1 MSSREET
8 HLVTTVEPPVDTAH
22 LGGESTHV
30 RGGSSSMGVGFLWFW
45 HTPEL
50 RRAMGLILVF
60 ALSAFLLLP
69 LLTLLLWAFTDEWR
83 YPSILPQ
90 TFSLRW
96 WDWVLT
102 NGDVGTAVRNSFIT
116 APIVTL
122 IAAAVC
128 LPGAYA
134 FSRFRFPL
142 RRTLFISLLAANA
155 FPKIGLYVAIA
166 TLFYRLNLMGTY
178 PGVVLVQLVGTLVAM
193 VWIPAAG
200 FDSVAR
206 DLEDAARDAGAGPLR
221 VFWRI
226 TLPLAMPAIVVAA
239 FISFIA
245 AFDEAQ
251 GTFIVG
257 SPTITT
263 MPTLMYTLV
272 VNYPEPVGAIFS
284 ILLSAPS
291 VVLLLIA
298 RRFLLAGYLAAG
310 FKGR

>member
-1 MSSREET
+1 
-8 HLVTTVEPPVDTAH
+8 
-22 LGGESTHV
+22 
-30 RGGSSSMGVGFLWFW
+30 MGVTLESPTSRPQTRQRSPLEASSARIGPLWFLNS
-45 HTPEL
+45 PEM

-83 YPSILPQ
+83 YPSIIPQ

-116 APIVTL
+116 APVVTF
-122 IAAAVC
+122 IAAIVC
-128 LPGAYA
+128 LPAAYA
-134 FSRFRFPL
+134 FSRFRFPF
-142 RRTLFISLLAANA
+142 RRALFISLLAANA

-166 TLFYRLNLMGTY
+166 TLFFRLNLMGTY
-178 PGVVLVQLVGTLVAM
+178 WGVVLIQLVGTLVAM

-200 FDSVAR
+200 FDSVAA

-221 VFWRI
+221 VFWSI

-251 GTFIVG
+251 GTLIVG
-257 SPTITT
+257 SPTIVT

-272 VNYPEPVGAIFS
+272 VNYPAPVGAIFS

-291 VVLLLIA
+291 VILLLMA

>member
-1 MSSREET
+1 MRKA
-8 HLVTTVEPPVDTAH
+8 L
-22 LGGESTHV
+22 
-30 RGGSSSMGVGFLWFW
+30 
-45 HTPEL
+45 
-50 RRAMGLILVF
+50 GLILVF

-69 LLTLLLWAFTDEWR
+69 LLTLLVWAFTDEWR

-90 TFSLRW
+90 SYSLRW
-96 WDWVLT
+96 WDWVLS
-102 NGDVGTAVRNSFIT
+102 NGDVGSAVRNSFVT
-116 APIVTL
+116 APVVTL
-122 IAAAVC
+122 LAAIVC
-128 LPGAYA
+128 LPAAYA

-206 DLEDAARDAGAGPLR
+206 ELEDAARDAGAGPLR

-245 AFDEAQ
+245 AFDESQ
-251 GTFIVG
+251 GTLIVG
-257 SPTITT
+257 SPQIIT

-284 ILLSAPS
+284 IMLSAPS
-291 VVLLLIA
+291 VILLLIA

-310 FKGR
+310 FKGRT

>member
-1 MSSREET
+1 VG
-8 HLVTTVEPPVDTAH
+8 HFA
-22 LGGESTHV
+22 LGQARGDGVSATQSLPKQESALWLRPTW
-30 RGGSSSMGVGFLWFW
+30 FLRV
-45 HTPEL
+45 PEM
-50 RRAMGLILVF
+50 RRAMGLILVL
-60 ALSAFLLLP
+60 ALSTFLLLP

-83 YPSILPQ
+83 YPSVIPQ

-102 NGDVGTAVRNSFIT
+102 NGDVGSAVRYSFMT
-116 APIVTL
+116 APVVTL
-122 IAAAVC
+122 LSAVIC
-128 LPGAYA
+128 LPAAYA

-166 TLFYRLNLMGTY
+166 TLFFRLNLMGTY
-178 PGVVLVQLVGTLVAM
+178 WGVVLIQLVGTLVVM

-200 FDSVAR
+200 FDSVSR

-221 VFWRI
+221 VFWKI
-226 TLPLAMPAIVVAA
+226 TLPLAMPAIIVAA
-239 FISFIA
+239 FIAFIA

-251 GTFIVG
+251 GTLIVG
-257 SPTITT
+257 SPTIVT

-272 VNYPEPVGAIFS
+272 VNYPQPVGAIFS

-291 VVLLLIA
+291 VILLLIA

>member
-1 MSSREET
+1 MTTTSVSRDEAIGLRLT
-8 HLVTTVEPPVDTAH
+8 
-22 LGGESTHV
+22 
-30 RGGSSSMGVGFLWFW
+30 WFW
-45 HTPEL
+45 DIPEF

-60 ALSAFLLLP
+60 ALSCFLLLP
-69 LLTLLLWAFTDEWR
+69 LLTLLMWAFTDEWR
-83 YPSILPQ
+83 YPSIIPQ
-90 TFSLRW
+90 SFSLKW

-102 NGDVGTAVRNSFIT
+102 NGDVGSAVRYSFLT
-116 APIVTL
+116 APVVTL
-122 IAAAVC
+122 LSAAIC
-128 LPGAYA
+128 LPAAYA
-134 FSRFRFPL
+134 FSRFRFPG

-178 PGVVLVQLVGTLVAM
+178 WGVVLIQLIGTLVAM

-200 FDSVAR
+200 FDSIAR

-221 VFWRI
+221 TFRSI
-226 TLPLAMPAIVVAA
+226 TLPLAMPAIIVAA
-239 FISFIA
+239 FLAFIA

-251 GTFIVG
+251 GTLIVG
-257 SPTITT
+257 SPTIVT

-272 VNYPEPVGAIFS
+272 TNYPQPAGSIFS

-291 VVLLLIA
+291 VVLLLLA